1 MAELPPRQ
9 NPLDRPDGYSAISS
23 AKPKRQQQQAAPT
36 NFIGKV
42 ATSGPG
48 KILLSGLAKLEPLS
62 VPRNIVQSTLKEVAD
77 LASGKGFSKEDWNKQ
92 RKEGTGPL
100 FNSGNKWVDR
110 LGGLAVDI
118 GTDPLM
124 YLHLG
129 KVHSIS
135 ALERAASGARFVE
148 AGGSVATGA
157 KIAQRGSYFLTDAE
171 RALAGYS
178 KAGVYFMGGRIA
190 GTARI
195 GKAGEQTFA
204 GLRMMMGRGKLG
216 EAVKAAF
223 SPVDVAKARTALR
236 LGKFPNDEAARYA
249 LFTMNSPAKGRAAE
263 KINIDLI
270 QQEFGGIRNQQGEAF
285 KNFDNTVHRVMEN
298 PELVVSPQEQGLAN
312 VLKNQLKSMHERLAA
327 TGQELYATFKIG
339 EIKNYFPHVPT
350 RDGFKEIRTN
360 TKLTKI
366 LEVEDSDWKTPG
378 SFLPRQLK
386 KDETFFDYVLKE
398 TDLTVERLNQIARN
412 GGFKGDF
419 FETSVTKVFDTYAA
433 NYSKQMG
440 RFAQFEYMKK
450 TGAVDYITSVTAPSN
465 AAINIGKER
474 VSYFAKSI
482 TDREA
487 AIKNIETTLSELE
500 SRSVASQI
508 GTATD
513 EIADIAS
520 RTAGQRKLLK
530 AVQDARVTLEESQ
543 ANLAGLFDETGRATD
558 EELRQLIDSNQMI
571 GQQIQETTDALD
583 SMAEI
588 LGRSIDASHSTAQ
601 SAAEAQ
607 QLVVIAKETY
617 ETAIKNSVKLTNMIA
632 GFVEGKEFL
641 DANLIRI
648 LSGETVKNIPAKLK
662 DTVKKIKAGGKRVG
676 AQRPRRGDLTR
687 SAEVAVRRRQRLED
701 WWNGAS
707 SDFGLGVRETKR
719 FSTKEMNLTM
729 ATVAQGSS
737 SMLDLQTVTVALA
750 KRIDDFYGD
759 LPVPDEITRLYDDL
773 LKEGERT
780 GEQIKRM
787 NKAKRVRQLA
797 NSQNSLEARRTGIA
811 TFEKAQSKVDELQL
825 KVDNVDKEL
834 DAFSQAGGIKNR
846 QGTLQSPQ
854 AINQQYWD
862 QLQLKKS
869 DLKAEIQVE
878 LDRLIS
884 FDSGSAKVTYS
895 LRGGNVLPSAK
906 STKGLRKKTKGTS
919 DKPIKSLEDLRESY
933 ARSENKLQIIEEGKT
948 QRSVSKEAKKVK
960 ELNMQVSGSREQ
972 ELRHAVAI
980 ERLFYASE
988 GFRRAS
994 DVQDLISEFG
1004 VLMDEK
1010 AFRFIFR
1017 KIAKERVA
1025 VWDSRTLVLE
1035 DAKIQ
1040 LGSLEAAYNIAVEAG
1055 GDDAWKAFVAVRDN
1069 LLAETDTSLTSVV
1082 RRGQTVDKKNM
1093 GQALWNEFSD
1103 ARSKSVQ
1110 IGKSVRPT
1118 EAYTR
1123 AKQTLERRYA
1133 QPTDRN
1139 IIDQA
1144 YDAIDEQDN
1153 LSIMLMGP
1161 SGDTMGLTT
1170 AGAATARK
1178 NQAQKDLVEWYNT
1191 LAGQLP
1197 GQKIDGRGRLKP
1209 LQDALTKRQTDVI
1222 RDFIGQSTLFADNVT
1237 QDVAKELIDSIKM
1250 NLSKEEAVVRNI
1262 RKFFKDSQDT
1272 QKNPRKLM
1280 VEPLNKEP
1288 LRQNYPP
1295 TEAGNIEFSKDHRFW
1310 TELDTT
1316 KESSPLDYAQ
1326 FLKHRATKINNEM
1339 SGSVSLNFAPS
1350 SVRKKA
1356 PLRKDFPKGDDG
1368 LDEWEAAYD
1377 IWSAKDA
1384 AGLQTYK
1391 PGAMELQESVDSAP
1405 ARAATSIA
1413 ELERMQLELRASK
1426 GRSLKKG
1433 EKLNPTNVDEATM
1446 GARRSANKAIK
1457 EFESSPE
1464 YSFAV
1469 SAKDK
1474 YEILQDYAPHDL
1486 DDVNKALREGY
1497 VREQRMLRGQNQAPT
1512 PSGYNASTERTL
1524 ALLPQIQ
1531 TKIDAALARSQL
1543 MPKKSE
1549 EFQLLKK
1556 EYQRLV
1562 KEKIDLEDEL
1572 TAAGVSYKEALALDQ
1587 ELNAPQFT
1595 QEEWDSLFIQ
1605 KATPKSIGSSK
1616 AQVAELEARIV
1627 ELKKRGRGYTQAKRK
1642 QDVAEQIAVLQNKI
1656 DVRKRLISSQQAMY
1670 TQKTWDTTV
1679 ARTAKNYGDKV
1690 IPSISDSANEKWLKL
1705 VEAIGGDTP
1714 RIMRRNPSSDN
1725 ARELSSALE
1734 FNWVTSS
1741 EKKVLAEYEK
1751 LTKVR
1756 GAKQTRA
1763 LQEAINKRELSLI
1776 EDAQKLTTDKTTI
1789 DNLTESSRET
1799 VFEIDETR
1807 RLRPDVG
1814 QSGIAKN
1821 PSMEN
1826 IPFQPDELQAR
1837 SQELLKEASNIE
1849 RLEATRASAPLTRN
1863 PYSEDVAVA
1872 RNELAKADRAYAS
1885 GPGRIEKAKTKAAEA
1900 KAVQESTDKQSK
1912 GYIKIAQELQ
1922 DILDGKQT
1930 LYPELPTKPSG
1941 KYITE
1946 DNRSVSALTAEDIKN
1961 EKLPT
1966 LRKKAP
1972 LEEQKIK
1979 IEKSISKI
1987 YDKSLTEVEKAQ
1999 SNLDNLMDVYG
2010 PGPADGYYG
2019 MYDEAVR
2026 LPSLQKKVEVLK
2038 EMQKTLGA
2046 KDPKIKAQVTKLIKD
2061 AEILLKDT
2069 SQASSPEALVLRS
2082 LETQRIGAEY
2092 HLAFSRGN
2100 LFREEATL
2108 KAIKDGVGGDMVGVL
2123 KEGWVRLG
2131 YPSDTETAAL
2141 AQLTKQQRKDLGV
2154 MGPKKTEANVADL
2167 GFPGLQA
2174 PQDVVDSFQS
2184 IIRNFSTKQGTN
2196 DVFDFLGGYTR
2207 FFKAYATLSPGFHVR
2222 NAMSNGFAMLSAD
2235 ANIINLK
2242 DGLVLWKRY
2251 RDNPKTWL
2259 EGLSPKQARDA
2270 QAALEASF
2278 STGSGRT
2285 REMLAG
2291 VGQGKL
2297 TDNRAL
2303 QFSQAVG
2310 QRVEGSSRFM
2320 LSYDGI
2326 IKGMDSGQA
2335 GARVTKYLFDYS
2347 NPSMIDEKLR
2357 NIVPFWTWMSRN
2369 LPLQLVNRWTNP
2381 RAYVAYENFVKSVSQ
2396 DSGNDAVPQYMREAG
2411 AFKIAN
2417 GLFLQPDLGF
2427 NRVQQTVTEAGD
2439 PARLLSYVNPALRLP
2454 AELSGNR
2461 KYYSN
2466 QPFSDK
2472 PQELK
2477 GVNALLA
2484 PFLQMAGMTNTG
2496 ANGSQYTSDKTMYAM
2511 RNLLPTFAQGERL
2524 FPSTEGGNQKRA
2536 SSVASWMGI
2545 PIKQLTPAM
2554 EKSEKLRRKN
2564 LESAIKARRKNLGY

>member
-1 MAELPPRQ
+1 M
-9 NPLDRPDGYSAISS
+9 
-23 AKPKRQQQQAAPT
+23 
-36 NFIGKV
+36 
-42 ATSGPG
+42 
-48 KILLSGLAKLEPLS
+48 
-62 VPRNIVQSTLKEVAD
+62 
-77 LASGKGFSKEDWNKQ
+77 
-92 RKEGTGPL
+92 
-100 FNSGNKWVDR
+100 
-110 LGGLAVDI
+110 
-118 GTDPLM
+118 
-124 YLHLG
+124 
-129 KVHSIS
+129 
-135 ALERAASGARFVE
+135 
-148 AGGSVATGA
+148 
-157 KIAQRGSYFLTDAE
+157 
-171 RALAGYS
+171 
-178 KAGVYFMGGRIA
+178 
-190 GTARI
+190 
-195 GKAGEQTFA
+195 
-204 GLRMMMGRGKLG
+204 
-216 EAVKAAF
+216 
-223 SPVDVAKARTALR
+223 
-236 LGKFPNDEAARYA
+236 
-249 LFTMNSPAKGRAAE
+249 
-263 KINIDLI
+263 
-270 QQEFGGIRNQQGEAF
+270 
-285 KNFDNTVHRVMEN
+285 
-298 PELVVSPQEQGLAN
+298 
-312 VLKNQLKSMHERLAA
+312 
-327 TGQELYATFKIG
+327 
-339 EIKNYFPHVPT
+339 
-350 RDGFKEIRTN
+350 
-360 TKLTKI
+360 
-366 LEVEDSDWKTPG
+366 
-378 SFLPRQLK
+378 
-386 KDETFFDYVLKE
+386 
-398 TDLTVERLNQIARN
+398 
-412 GGFKGDF
+412 
-419 FETSVTKVFDTYAA
+419 
-433 NYSKQMG
+433 
-440 RFAQFEYMKK
+440 
-450 TGAVDYITSVTAPSN
+450 
-465 AAINIGKER
+465 
-474 VSYFAKSI
+474 
-482 TDREA
+482 
-487 AIKNIETTLSELE
+487 
-500 SRSVASQI
+500 
-508 GTATD
+508 
-513 EIADIAS
+513 
-520 RTAGQRKLLK
+520 
-530 AVQDARVTLEESQ
+530 
-543 ANLAGLFDETGRATD
+543 
-558 EELRQLIDSNQMI
+558 
-571 GQQIQETTDALD
+571 QETTDALD

-588 LGRSIDASHSTAQ
+588 LGRSLDASHSTAQ

-607 QLVVIAKETY
+607 QILAIAKETY

-648 LSGETVKNIPAKLK
+648 LRGETVKNIPAKLK
-662 DTVKKIKAGGKRVG
+662 DTVKKIKTGEKKVG

-729 ATVAQGSS
+729 AAAAQGSS

-759 LPVPDEITRLYDDL
+759 LPLPDEVTRLYDDL

-780 GEQIKRM
+780 GEQLKRI
-787 NKAKRVRQLA
+787 NKAKNVRQVA
-797 NSQNSLEARRTGIA
+797 NSQNSLEARRKGIA
-811 TFEKAQSKVDELQL
+811 TFEKYQSKVDELRL
-825 KVDNVDKEL
+825 KVDNVDKQL
-834 DAFSQAGGIKNR
+834 DAFSTIDIKKYNVEEWNR
-846 QGTLQSPQ
+846 
-854 AINQQYWD
+854 
-862 QLQLKKS
+862 LQLKKS

-895 LRGGNVLPSAK
+895 LEGGNFLPTAK
-906 STKGLRKKTKGTS
+906 ATKGLAKKTKGTS
-919 DKPIKSLEDLRESY
+919 DKPIKSLEDLRASY
-933 ARSENKLQIIEEGKT
+933 ARSENKLQLLEEGKT

-960 ELNMQVSGSREQ
+960 ELNMQISASRDQ

-1025 VWDSRTLVLE
+1025 VWDSRTLVLD
-1035 DAKIQ
+1035 DARTQ

-1055 GDDAWKAFVAVRDN
+1055 SDDGWKAFAAVRDK

-1082 RRGQTVDKKNM
+1082 RRGQTVDKTNM
-1093 GQALWNEFSD
+1093 GQSMWKEFSD

-1110 IGKSVRPT
+1110 IGKSIKPEETYRRAMRAIERQQGVPGGAT
-1118 EAYTR
+1118 TPNEQSLIDDAYT
-1123 AKQTLERRYA
+1123 
-1133 QPTDRN
+1133 
-1139 IIDQA
+1139 
-1144 YDAIDEQDN
+1144 AIDEQDN
-1153 LSIMLMGP
+1153 LSIMLVGP
-1161 SGDTMGLTT
+1161 SGDTIGLTT

-1191 LAGQLP
+1191 VAGPLP

-1209 LQDALTKRQTDVI
+1209 FQGALTKRQTDI
-1222 RDFIGQSTLFADNVT
+1222 IQDFIGKSTLYADNVT
-1237 QDVAKELIDSIKM
+1237 QDVAKELVDSIKM
-1250 NLSKEEAVVRNI
+1250 NISKEEAVVKNI

-1272 QKNPRKLM
+1272 QRDPRKLILG
-1280 VEPLNKEP
+1280 EKE
-1288 LRQNYPP
+1288 N
-1295 TEAGNIEFSKDHRFW
+1295 T
-1310 TELDTT
+1310 
-1316 KESSPLDYAQ
+1316 PLDYAQ
-1326 FLKHRATKINNEM
+1326 FLKHRAEKINNEM
-1339 SGSVSLNFAPS
+1339 SGSVSANIAPS
-1350 SVRKKA
+1350 SMLKKE
-1356 PLRKDFPKGDDG
+1356 PLRKNFPKGEDG
-1368 LDEWEAAYD
+1368 YDEWEAAHD
-1377 IWSAKDA
+1377 IWTEQYR
-1384 AGLQTYK
+1384 AGRQTYK
-1391 PGAMELQESVDSAP
+1391 QGAIGLQEGVDSAP

-1413 ELERMQLELRASK
+1413 ELERMQLELRASQ
-1426 GRSLKKG
+1426 GRPLKRG
-1433 EKLNPTNVDEATM
+1433 EKLNPTNVDDATM

-1457 EFESSPE
+1457 EFESTPE

-1474 YEILQDYAPHDL
+1474 YEILQNYAPHDL

-1497 VREQRMLRGQNQAPT
+1497 VREQRILRGENQAPT
-1512 PSGYNASTERTL
+1512 SSGYNASTER
-1524 ALLPQIQ
+1524 ALTIQASLQEQIQ
-1531 TKIDAALARSQL
+1531 TIQGRMQL
-1543 MPKKSE
+1543 VTKQSGE
-1549 EFQLLKK
+1549 YQLLQK
-1556 EYQRLV
+1556 ELNRVGKELV
-1562 KEKIDLEDEL
+1562 DLQEEL
-1572 TAAGVSYKEALALDQ
+1572 KAAGVSYKEALALDQ
-1587 ELNAPQFT
+1587 ERNAPQFT

-1616 AQVAELEARIV
+1616 EQVAELEARIV

-1642 QDVAEQIAVLQNKI
+1642 QDIAEQIAVLQNSI

-1714 RIMRRNPSSDN
+1714 RIMKRNPSSDN

-1756 GAKQTRA
+1756 GATQTRA
-1763 LQEAINKRELSLI
+1763 LQADINKNELSLI
-1776 EDAQKLTTDKTTI
+1776 EDAQKVITDETTI
-1789 DNLTESSRET
+1789 DNLVESSRET
-1799 VFEIDETR
+1799 LFEIDETR

-1849 RLEATRASAPLTRN
+1849 RLEATRANAPLTRN

-1872 RNELAKADRAYAS
+1872 RNELAKAERAYTS
-1885 GPGRIEKAKTKAAEA
+1885 GPARIEKAKTKAAEA
-1900 KAVQESTDKQSK
+1900 KEVQELTDKQSK

-1966 LRKKAP
+1966 LRKQTP
-1972 LEEQKIK
+1972 LEEQKMK

-1987 YDKSLTEVEKAQ
+1987 YDKSLTDVEKAQ
-1999 SNLDNLMDVYG
+1999 SAFDNLMDVYG

-2038 EMQKTLGA
+2038 EMQKTLGT

-2108 KAIKDGVGGDMVGVL
+2108 KAIKEGAGGDMVGVL

-2131 YPSDTETAAL
+2131 YPSDKEMEAL
-2141 AQLTKQQRKDLGV
+2141 GQLTKQQRKDLGV
-2154 MGPKKTEANVADL
+2154 LKPGKTNSNVADL

-2235 ANIINLK
+2235 ANIKNLK

-2285 REMLAG
+2285 KEMLAG

-2297 TDNRAL
+2297 TDNFAL
-2303 QFSQAVG
+2303 DFSQKVG
-2310 QRVEGSSRFM
+2310 ERVEGSSRFM

-2381 RAYVAYENFVKSVSQ
+2381 RAYIAYENFVKSVSQ
-2396 DSGNDAVPQYMREAG
+2396 DSSNDAVPQYMREAG

-2427 NRVQQTVTEAGD
+2427 NRVQQMVTEAGE
-2439 PARLLSYVNPALRLP
+2439 PARLLSYVNPALRLIP
-2454 AELSGNR
+2454 ELSGNR
-2461 KYYSN
+2461 RYYNN

-2477 GVNALLA
+2477 GASALLA
-2484 PFLQMAGMTNTG
+2484 PFLQMAGMTTTG
-2496 ANGSQYTSDKTMYAM
+2496 ANGSQYASDRTKYAIG
-2511 RNLLPTFAQGERL
+2511 NLIPTFAQGDRL

-2536 SSVASWMGI
+2536 SSWATWMGL
-2545 PIKQLTPAM
+2545 PIKELTANM
-2554 EKSEKLRRKN
+2554 EKSEKFRREK
-2564 LESAIKARRKNLGY
+2564 LDSDIRARRKNLGY

>member
-9 NPLDRPDGYSAISS
+9 NPLLRPDGYSAIAS
-23 AKPKRQQQQAAPT
+23 AKPKKQQQQAAPT

-62 VPRNIVQSTLKEVAD
+62 VPRNIVQSTLKEVSD

-92 RKEGTGPL
+92 RKHGTGPI
-100 FNSGNKWVDR
+100 FQTGNKWVDR
-110 LGGLAVDI
+110 LGGLTSDI
-118 GTDPLM
+118 ALDPLM

-190 GTARI
+190 GTGRI

-216 EAVKAAF
+216 EAVKKAF

-236 LGKFPNDEAARYA
+236 LGKFPDDEAARYA
-249 LFTMNSPAKGRAAE
+249 LFTLNSPAKGRAAE

-270 QQEFGGIRNQQGEAF
+270 QQEFGGIKNQQGEAL
-285 KNFDNTVHRVMEN
+285 KNFDNTLHRVLEN
-298 PELVVSPQEQGLAN
+298 PELVVSQQEQGLAN
-312 VLKNQLKSMHERLAA
+312 VIRNQLKSMHERLAA
-327 TGQELYATFKIG
+327 TGQELYATFKLG

-360 TKLTKI
+360 TELTKI
-366 LEVEDSDWKTPG
+366 LKITDNDWKTPG

-386 KDETFFDYVLKE
+386 EGETFFKHKLTAE
-398 TDLTVERLNQIARN
+398 DLTVERLNQIARN

-419 FETSVTKVFDTYAA
+419 FETSVTKVLDTYAA

-465 AAINIGKER
+465 SAINIGKER

-482 TDREA
+482 TDQEA

-530 AVQDARVTLEESQ
+530 SVQDARATLDESQ
-543 ANLAGLFDETGRATD
+543 ANLAGLFDETNPAND
-558 EELRQLIDSNQMI
+558 ELRQLIDSNQMI
-571 GQQIQETTDALD
+571 GQQMQETTDALD

-607 QLVVIAKETY
+607 QILAIAKETY
-617 ETAIKNSVKLTNMIA
+617 ETAMQNSVKLSNMIA

-648 LSGETVKNIPAKLK
+648 LRGDTVTNIPAKLK
-662 DTVKKIKAGGKRVG
+662 DTVKKIKAGEKKVG

-729 ATVAQGSS
+729 AAAAQGSS

-759 LPVPDEITRLYDDL
+759 LPLPDEITRLYDDL

-780 GEQIKRM
+780 GEQLKRI

-797 NSQNSLEARRTGIA
+797 NSQNSLQARREGIA
-811 TFEKAQSKVDELQL
+811 KFETYQADVD
-825 KVDNVDKEL
+825 VFRKEL
-834 DAFSQAGGIKNR
+834 ESVELKLDLFSAVGGKKNR
-846 QGTLQSPQ
+846 QGTLRSSKE
-854 AINQQYWD
+854 NNHQYWD
-862 QLQLKKS
+862 KLQLEKS
-869 DLKAEIQVE
+869 DLQAKIQAE
-878 LDRLIS
+878 LDKLIS

-895 LRGGNVLPSAK
+895 LEGGNFLPTAK
-906 STKGLRKKTKGTS
+906 ATKGLARKTKGNS
-919 DKPIKSLEDLRESY
+919 DKPIKSLEDLRASY
-933 ARSENKLQIIEEGKT
+933 ARSENKLQLLEEGKT
-948 QRSVSKEAKKVK
+948 QRSVNKEAKKVK
-960 ELNMQVSGSREQ
+960 ELNMQISASRDQ

-1025 VWDSRTLVLE
+1025 VWDSRTLVLD
-1035 DAKIQ
+1035 DAKTQ

-1055 GDDAWKAFVAVRDN
+1055 SDDGWKAFAAVRDK

-1082 RRGQTVDKKNM
+1082 RRGQTVDKTNM
-1093 GQALWNEFSD
+1093 GQTMWNEFSD

-1153 LSIMLMGP
+1153 LSIMLVGP
-1161 SGDTMGLTT
+1161 SGDTIGLTT

-1178 NQAQKDLVEWYNT
+1178 NQAQKDLVEWYNAV
-1191 LAGQLP
+1191 AGPLP
-1197 GQKIDGRGRLKP
+1197 GQKRDGRGRLKP
-1209 LQDALTKRQTDVI
+1209 FEGALTKRETDI
-1222 RDFIGQSTLFADNVT
+1222 IQDFIGKSTLFADNVT
-1237 QDVAKELIDSIKM
+1237 QDVAKELVDSIKM
-1250 NLSKEEAVVRNI
+1250 NISKEEAVVKNI

-1272 QKNPRKLM
+1272 QKDPRKLI
-1280 VEPLNKEP
+1280 VESLNKEP
-1288 LRQNYPP
+1288 LRQNYPR
-1295 TEAGNIEFSKDHRFW
+1295 TEAGTDEYFKDHRFW
-1310 TELDTT
+1310 AELDKT
-1316 KESSPLDYAQ
+1316 KENSPLDYAQ

-1339 SGSVSLNFAPS
+1339 SGSVSVNVAPS
-1350 SVRKKA
+1350 SMLKNE
-1356 PLRKDFPKGDDG
+1356 PLRKNFPKGEDG
-1368 LDEWEAAYD
+1368 YDEWEAAHD
-1377 IWSAKDA
+1377 IWTEQYR
-1384 AGLQTYK
+1384 AGRQTYK
-1391 PGAMELQESVDSAP
+1391 QGAIGLQEGVDSAP
-1405 ARAATSIA
+1405 ARTATSIA
-1413 ELERMQLELRASK
+1413 ELERMRLELRASQ
-1426 GRSLKKG
+1426 GRPLKRG
-1433 EKLNPTNVDEATM
+1433 EKLNPTNVDDATM

-1457 EFESSPE
+1457 EFESTPE

-1497 VREQRMLRGQNQAPT
+1497 VREQRILRGENQAPT
-1512 PSGYNASTERTL
+1512 PSGYNASTER
-1524 ALLPQIQ
+1524 ALTIQTSFQEQIQ
-1531 TKIDAALARSQL
+1531 TIQGRMQLVPKQSGEYKLLQKELNRVGKELVDLQDEMRAAKASY
-1543 MPKKSE
+1543 E
-1549 EFQLLKK
+1549 E
-1556 EYQRLV
+1556 
-1562 KEKIDLEDEL
+1562 
-1572 TAAGVSYKEALALDQ
+1572 TLALDQ

-1616 AQVAELEARIV
+1616 EQVAELEARIV

-1642 QDVAEQIAVLQNKI
+1642 QDIAEQIAVLQNSI

-1679 ARTAKNYGDKV
+1679 AKTAKNYGDRV

-1714 RIMRRNPSSDN
+1714 RIMKRNPSSDN

-1741 EKKVLAEYEK
+1741 EKKVLADYEK

-1763 LQEAINKRELSLI
+1763 LQADINKKELSLI
-1776 EDAQKLTTDKTTI
+1776 EDAQNVTTDKTTI

-1799 VFEIDETR
+1799 LFEIDETR

-1849 RLEATRASAPLTRN
+1849 RLEATRANAPLTRN

-1872 RNELAKADRAYAS
+1872 RKELAKADRAEAS
-1885 GPGRIEKAKTKAAEA
+1885 GPARIDKAKTKAAEA
-1900 KAVQESTDKQSK
+1900 KEVQELTDKQSK

-1946 DNRSVSALTAEDIKN
+1946 DNRSVSALTAEDIN
-1961 EKLPT
+1961 NQKLPT
-1966 LRKKAP
+1966 LRKQTP
-1972 LEEQKIK
+1972 LEEQKMK

-1999 SNLDNLMDVYG
+1999 SAFDNLMDVYG

-2100 LFREEATL
+2100 LLREEATL
-2108 KAIKDGVGGDMVGVL
+2108 KAIKEGAGGDMVGVL

-2131 YPSDTETAAL
+2131 YPSNKEMEAL
-2141 AQLTKQQRKDLGV
+2141 GQLTKQQRKDLGV
-2154 MGPKKTEANVADL
+2154 LKPGETNSNVADL

-2184 IIRNFSTKQGTN
+2184 VLRNFSTKQGTN

-2235 ANIINLK
+2235 ANIKNLK

-2285 REMLAG
+2285 KDMLAG

-2303 QFSQAVG
+2303 QISQAVG

-2381 RAYVAYENFVKSVSQ
+2381 RAYIAYENFVKSVSQ
-2396 DSGNDAVPQYMREAG
+2396 DSSNDAVPQYMREAG

-2461 KYYSN
+2461 KYYNN
-2466 QPFSDK
+2466 QSFSDK

-2477 GVNALLA
+2477 GASALLA
-2484 PFLQMAGMTNTG
+2484 PLLQMAGMTTTG
-2496 ANGSQYTSDKTMYAM
+2496 ANGSQYTSDKTKYAIG
-2511 RNLLPTFAQGERL
+2511 NLIPTFAQGDRL

-2536 SSVASWMGI
+2536 SSWATWMGI
-2545 PIKQLTPAM
+2545 PIKQLTPNM

-2564 LESAIKARRKNLGY
+2564 LDSSIRARRKNLGY